1 MSKKNIC
8 ILIMARL
15 SSQRVSNKVLKRIN
29 GQTLIDITLKKI
41 NSHTISKK
49 IKCYF
54 ACGDKKLIK
63 IGKKYKNFE
72 IILRDEN
79 SINTDN
85 VRIAYNFINKIK
97 EENILWLNPCSPF
110 VKSSTLLKAI
120 KIFKKKN
127 IKSIT
132 TVSKEKT
139 WLYNSLKVPFVDNK
153 KLSTKEIKPIYLATH
168 NFHIYN
174 KKFFLKKFQYFKNK
188 KNDPYLFEISDV
200 ESLDIDTYEDL
211 KFVRKIRQ

>member
-1 MSKKNIC
+1 MSKSNIC

-15 SSQRVSNKVLKRIN
+15 SSSRVSNKVLKKIN
-29 GQTLIDITLKKI
+29 GQSLIDITLKKI
-41 NSHTISKK
+41 NDHLISKK
-49 IKCYF
+49 IKCYY

-72 IILRDEN
+72 LILRDKN
-79 SINTDN
+79 SINTDD
-85 VRIAYNFINKIK
+85 VEIAYNFLNQIK

-110 VKSSTLLKAI
+110 VKPSTILTAI

-127 IKSIT
+127 IKSLT

-139 WLYNSLKVPFVDNK
+139 WIYNSSKKPFSNNK

-174 KKFFLKKFQYFKNK
+174 KKFFLKDYQYFNNK
-188 KNDPYLFEISDV
+188 KNDPFLFEISDV

-211 KFVRKIRQ
+211 KFVRKIKQ